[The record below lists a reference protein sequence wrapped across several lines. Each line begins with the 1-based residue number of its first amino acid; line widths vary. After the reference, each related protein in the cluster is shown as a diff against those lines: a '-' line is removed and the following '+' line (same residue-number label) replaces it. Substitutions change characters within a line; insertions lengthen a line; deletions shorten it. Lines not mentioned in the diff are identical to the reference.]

1 MMASLVKEIAM
12 NKHCRGCIM
21 HHSAGRRNPPK
32 ELKKYNDWCIAR
44 GAPVNVGWCLTHKS
58 KKEAVK

>member
-1 MMASLVKEIAM
+1 M

-21 HHSAGRRNPPK
+21 HHSAGRRNPSK
-32 ELKKYNDWCIAR
+32 ELQKYNDWCMAR
-44 GAPVNVGWCLTHKS
+44 GAPVHVGWCLTHKS